1 MKLLKTLSKA
11 FTNIRFI
18 SYSIISLYIYTIR
31 TNRKQH
37 TPVSLE
43 KTKQKRSFTK
53 MTLQGG
59 FSSKRPTLSEKLQIT
74 GRNKMKENNNQKG
87 RVRFS
92 TYMNQHSEAKKNV
105 RAEGSTTWK
114 RAFTP
119 KTKNKSRK
127 TEYISFKWHLS
138 PVPPLIRSPKK
149 QTTSIHNKKRKTYT
163 RQQQRP
169 RKNFDYPNYLIS
181 SPNHGNIKR

>member
-1 MKLLKTLSKA
+1 
-11 FTNIRFI
+11 
-18 SYSIISLYIYTIR
+18 
-31 TNRKQH
+31 
-37 TPVSLE
+37 
-43 KTKQKRSFTK
+43 

-119 KTKNKSRK
+119 KTKKKSRK

-138 PVPPLIRSPKK
+138 PVPPLIHHQRNK
-149 QTTSIHNKKRKTYT
+149 QPQFTTRNEKRT
-163 RQQQRP
+163 RGSNRGQG
-169 RKNFDYPNYLIS
+169 KIS
-181 SPNHGNIKR
+181 TIQII

>member
-1 MKLLKTLSKA
+1 MDMKLLKTLSKA
-11 FTNIRFI
+11 FTNIKFI

-74 GRNKMKENNNQKG
+74 GRNKMKENNNQRG

-105 RAEGSTTWK
+105 RE
-114 RAFTP
+114 
-119 KTKNKSRK
+119 NKSRK
-127 TEYISFKWHLS
+127 TEYISFK
-138 PVPPLIRSPKK
+138 
-149 QTTSIHNKKRKTYT
+149 
-163 RQQQRP
+163 
-169 RKNFDYPNYLIS
+169 
-181 SPNHGNIKR
+181 